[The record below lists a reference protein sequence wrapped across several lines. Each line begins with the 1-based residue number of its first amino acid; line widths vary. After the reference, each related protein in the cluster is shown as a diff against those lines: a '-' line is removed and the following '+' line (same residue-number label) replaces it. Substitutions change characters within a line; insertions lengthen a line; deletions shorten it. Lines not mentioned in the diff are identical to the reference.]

1 LFGELNCEIDIPT
14 LERLRANGEDV
25 TIVDVREPWERE
37 ICAVAGS
44 VAILLDELP
53 QRVGELKDAGTLVV
67 ICHHGVRSLQAAI
80 WLRRQG
86 LDNAVS
92 LSGGIDAW
100 ASEVEPTMRR
110 Y

>member
-1 LFGELNCEIDIPT
+1 MFGELNCEIDIPT
-14 LERLRANGEDV
+14 LERLRANGEHV
-25 TIVDVREPWERE
+25 TIIDVREPWERE
-37 ICAVAGS
+37 ICAVAES
-44 VAILLDELP
+44 VAIPLDELP
-53 QRVGELKDAGTLVV
+53 ARAAELEDAGTLVV

-100 ASEVEPTMRR
+100 ASQVEPTMRR